1 MLGEALAEI
10 TLEKAPRPAR
20 ILYPQRTVEAEPC
33 ARTRGVGRRRGRR
46 HQQRGRIAGRRAE
59 EHEGERDDE
68 PQQHER
74 IEQPADEET
83 HRVMMRRRARASTVR
98 RFILALVLGETV
110 GCGASATPVDTVVYA
125 SGADLESGN
134 PLITIH
140 PLARQVQRYMLFVTL
155 AKYDS
160 ALEPAPYFARE
171 WSWSADRRA
180 LTFTLAAGLT
190 WQDGQRTTS
199 RDVAFTINA
208 ARDPHT

>member
-1 MLGEALAEI
+1 E
-10 TLEKAPRPAR
+10 RPA
-20 ILYPQRTVEAEPC
+20 EK
-33 ARTRGVGRRRGRR
+33 
-46 HQQRGRIAGRRAE
+46 
-59 EHEGERDDE
+59 
-68 PQQHER
+68 
-74 IEQPADEET
+74 ET
-83 HRVMMRRRARASTVR
+83 HRVMMRRRTRASTVR
-98 RFILALVLGETV
+98 RVLVALVLGAAA
-110 GCGASATPVDTVVYA
+110 GCGASATPIDTVVYA

-208 ARDPHT
+208 ARDPHTGYPRYADLSDIKDVETPTDTTITLRFRRAQPDFPLVLCELPIVPAHLLASVPR